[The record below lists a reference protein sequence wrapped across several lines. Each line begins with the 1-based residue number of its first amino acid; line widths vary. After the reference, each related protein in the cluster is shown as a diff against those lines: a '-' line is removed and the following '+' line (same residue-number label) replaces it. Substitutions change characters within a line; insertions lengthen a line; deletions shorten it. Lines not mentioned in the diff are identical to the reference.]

1 MSIKAVIFDLD
12 GVLVTTDE
20 LHYQG
25 WKKLADREGIEF
37 DRVINNRLR
46 GVSRMASLEIIL
58 EKASRA
64 YTQEEKEEMCTYKNN
79 IYVDL
84 LDSLTEQDVLD
95 NAGDVLA
102 KLHEKGIKVAVGSSS
117 KNSKKILRRIGLID
131 VFDAIADG
139 TDITHSKPDP
149 EVFLV
154 AARKLG
160 MDPADCAVVEDAF
173 AGIEAAKAAGMTAC
187 AVGDAKGSP
196 LADHKMESLGEL
208 LELVG

>member
-1 MSIKAVIFDLD
+1 MSIKGVIFDLD

-58 EKASRA
+58 EKASRE
-64 YTQEEKEEMCTYKNN
+64 YTEDEKNEMCTYKNN
-79 IYVDL
+79 IYVGL
-84 LDSLTEQDVLD
+84 LDSLTGDDVLD
-95 NAGDVLA
+95 NAADVLKALQA
-102 KLHEKGIKVAVGSSS
+102 KGVKVAVGSSS
-117 KNSKKILRRIGLID
+117 KNSEKILERIGLID
-131 VFDAIADG
+131 KFDAIADG
-139 TDITHSKPDP
+139 NDITHSKPDP

-154 AARKLG
+154 AAQKLG
-160 MDPADCAVVEDAF
+160 LCPADCAVVEDAF

-196 LADHKMESLGEL
+196 LADHKMESLAEL
-208 LELVG
+208 LELV